1 MKKLFIILFSVFLT
15 FSATTA
21 VAATLTVSPA
31 SGTYEV
37 GDRVVVKVLVSSQHP
52 INAISGVLNIPTSL
66 FTIESVSKA
75 GSVLN
80 FWVTEPSF
88 SNGAGVLSFEGVS
101 LEGFPGGTKTVIT
114 ATLKATS
121 TGTGSL
127 TFKSGQILAN
137 DGAGSDVTDSLNGAT
152 FSVKEATVKPPK
164 PTLTPE
170 PAPVPEVVEQPVPTL
185 KAPEI
190 LLSEKYGTQ
199 SIMGTSNYPKSQVLL
214 TFVAEDGAKVFI
226 LGMADA
232 DGSFNVLV
240 PNSLKAGTY
249 TVTAVMIQEDKT
261 NSDISNA
268 IVIVVGN
275 IFSDVGWQ
283 IWLVFGLLVVSI
295 LYLLIRVYSHFGK
308 NKDVNIS
315 NSKNKLR
322 EAEEIVHKSF
332 DILREDVI
340 EYGNERLPN
349 AERKHISEIKKDII
363 EAEKIIDKKIKDME

>member
-1 MKKLFIILFSVFLT
+1 MKKLFITLFSFLLA
-15 FSATTA
+15 FSASTA
-21 VAATLTVSPA
+21 LAANLTVSPA

-37 GDRVVVKVLVSSQHP
+37 GDKIVVKILVSSQNP

-114 ATLKATS
+114 ATLKAIS

-137 DGAGSDVTDSLNGAT
+137 DGAGSDVTDSLTGAT

-164 PTLTPE
+164 PTPTPA
-170 PAPVPEVVEQPVPTL
+170 PAPVSEVEQPVPTL

-199 SIMGTSNYPKSQVLL
+199 SIMGTSDYPKSQVLL

-226 LGMADA
+226 LGMADT

-268 IVIVVGN
+268 IVITVGS
-275 IFSDVGWQ
+275 IFSDIGWQ
-283 IWLVFGLLVVSI
+283 IWLVLGLLLVSV

-308 NKDVNIS
+308 NKDGNIS

-322 EAEEIVHKSF
+322 EAEEVVHKSF
-332 DILREDVI
+332 DILREDVT
-340 EYGNERLPN
+340 EYGNERLPS
-349 AERKHISEIKKDII
+349 AERKHISEIKKDIV